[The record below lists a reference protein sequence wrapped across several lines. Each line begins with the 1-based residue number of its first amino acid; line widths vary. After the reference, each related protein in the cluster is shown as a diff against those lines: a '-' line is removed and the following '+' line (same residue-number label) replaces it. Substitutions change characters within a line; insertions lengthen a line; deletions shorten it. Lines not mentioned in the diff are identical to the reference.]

1 MADANQAVPPVIVQ
15 NNALRIPTNITL
27 PKFSGA
33 PNEDIVKFS
42 RQLASSLEIGNIPA
56 EMQHHYLHLNLSG
69 GALAF
74 YQQLPEEIQENFE
87 RALERLYQRYNPANH
102 TQLYKI
108 QFHARKFQQGTEQ
121 PADFL
126 TELQRLALYAFPD
139 IEANPEQHVQ
149 QENRNVERTRR
160 VRDAFIKGLP
170 QKHQRK
176 LLQEPETTTVQDLCE
191 KYTQRLMLE
200 NLLPENDVVTAFNQV
215 APPALSESERDTSEI
230 LQKLE
235 EMKKQIDEMDKATK
249 SSTSDQQGRSK
260 NHNFQKQN
268 FPNKWNQQNL
278 NQNFVNR
285 NQNRAPAP
293 ALFCQPR
300 FANQGQFY
308 RNRPVCKGCNKTGHS
323 ISKCWHINPHLRP
336 QFLPYN
342 TINNQ
347 NQQNKQASFNTVEYI
362 PNNVENFSE
371 YFVAPG
377 CNQQPQMM
385 SSHGALSNQTYQKNY

>member
-1 MADANQAVPPVIVQ
+1 MADANQAVPPVNFQ

-33 PNEDIVKFS
+33 PNEDIIKFS

-87 RALERLYQRYNPANH
+87 RALERLYRRNNPANH

-126 TELQRLALYAFPD
+126 TELRRLALYVFPD

-176 LLQEPETTTVQDLCE
+176 LLQEPETTPVQHLCE

-215 APPALSESERDTSEI
+215 APPALSESERDSSEI

-235 EMKKQIDEMDKATK
+235 EMKKQIDEMDKAK
-249 SSTSDQQGRSK
+249 KAVYQI
-260 NHNFQKQN
+260 
-268 FPNKWNQQNL
+268 
-278 NQNFVNR
+278 
-285 NQNRAPAP
+285 
-293 ALFCQPR
+293 
-300 FANQGQFY
+300 
-308 RNRPVCKGCNKTGHS
+308 CKDAAKTIIFRNKTFPINGINK
-323 ISKCWHINPHLRP
+323 ISTK
-336 QFLPYN
+336 
-342 TINNQ
+342 
-347 NQQNKQASFNTVEYI
+347 
-362 PNNVENFSE
+362 
-371 YFVAPG
+371 
-377 CNQQPQMM
+377 M
-385 SSHGALSNQTYQKNY
+385 S